1 MSEYESLGGGG
12 SPSSSQ
18 PSTPSHTA
26 AWLRRQFSSGG
37 GGGADL
43 NSNKESAE
51 REDHWPDLLV
61 DRRPIQERRG
71 QVGEK
76 ECSAVERNNLVA
88 VAALVVRAV
97 VEASLRFGKYP
108 EPAEYFI
115 ICLLTKPMT

>member
-26 AWLRRQFSSGG
+26 AWLRRQFSS

-97 VEASLRFGKYP
+97 VEASLRFGKYL
-108 EPAEYFI
+108 EPATSSFV
-115 ICLLTKPMT
+115 C